1 MTLQDPRNKYP
12 PPPYPKQKQQTP
24 GTFSEL
30 RPRPDHGEESY
41 RGSGKLTGRKALI
54 TGGDSGIGRAV
65 AIAFAR
71 EGADVAIS
79 YLAEKQDAR
88 DTADYIE
95 AAGVQCLALS
105 GDISDPEHCQEL
117 IRQVIE
123 EFGGLDIVVNNAA
136 FSQERGSLQEVS
148 PEEWDKTFKTNIYPL
163 FWLCRAAEPHLQP
176 GSCIVNTASI
186 NAYHP
191 APQVIAYNCTK
202 GAIQNFTAGLAQ
214 LWGKNGIRVNAV
226 APGPVWTPLI
236 PSSMAPENIEKFGS
250 ETPLGRVAQ
259 PAELAP
265 AYVLLASGEASY
277 INGATIQVT
286 GGMPAV

>member
-1 MTLQDPRNKYP
+1 MNLQDPRTKYP
-12 PPPYPKQKQQTP
+12 RPPYPQQQQDMP
-24 GTFSEL
+24 GGVGAMQ
-30 RPRPDHGEESY
+30 PRPDHGEESY
-41 RGSGKLTGRKALI
+41 KGTGRLNGRKALI

-71 EGADVAIS
+71 EGADVSIS
-79 YLAEKQDAR
+79 YLNEDNDANE
-88 DTADYIE
+88 TARYIE
-95 AAGVQCLALS
+95 AEGRKCLLAP
-105 GDISDPEHCQEL
+105 GDISDQSHCEQL
-117 IRQVIE
+117 IRRVTGE
-123 EFGGLDIVVNNAA
+123 LGGLDILVNNAA
-136 FSQERGSLQEVS
+136 YSHERASLQEIS
-148 PEEWDKTFKTNIYPL
+148 PEEWDRTFKTNIYPL
-163 FWLCRAAEPHLQP
+163 FWLCRFAEPHLQP
-176 GSCIVNTASI
+176 GSCVINTASI
-186 NAYHP
+186 NAYKP
-191 APQVIAYNCTK
+191 SPKVIAYNCTK

-214 LWGKNGIRVNAV
+214 LWGKKGIRVNAV

-236 PSSMAPENIEKFGS
+236 PASMSPESIEKFGE

>member
-1 MTLQDPRNKYP
+1 MILQDPRTKYP
-12 PPPYPKQKQQTP
+12 QPPYPQQQQETP
-24 GTFSEL
+24 ASIQSMQ
-30 RPRPDHGEESY
+30 PRPDHGEGSY
-41 RGSGKLTGRKALI
+41 KGSGKLSGRRALI

-71 EGADVAIS
+71 EGADVGIS
-79 YLAEKQDAR
+79 YLEEHSDAQ
-88 DTADYIE
+88 DTARYVE
-95 AAGVQCLALS
+95 AAGRKSLLMP
-105 GDISDPEHCQEL
+105 GDISQQEHCQEL
-117 IRQVIE
+117 IEQVVSE
-123 EFGGLDIVVNNAA
+123 LGGLDLLVCNAA

-148 PEEWDKTFKTNIYPL
+148 PEEWDQTFKTNIYPL
-163 FWLCRAAEPHLQP
+163 FWLCRAAEPHLQA
-176 GSCIVNTASI
+176 GSCLIATASI

-202 GAIQNFTAGLAQ
+202 AAIQNFTAGLAQ
-214 LWGKNGIRVNAV
+214 LWGKKGIRVNAV

-236 PSSMAPENIEKFGS
+236 PASMAPEGIEKFGS

-277 INGATIQVT
+277 INGATLQVT